1 MRCSICHKEFGNGER
16 CQHCGSNIGNLQVSF
31 MSHSANFEFSS
42 RVNCRELE
50 DKVNYNYVEKIWE
63 DEEAVYYRLRLEK
76 GENSI
81 NTYDPYSMEF
91 GEKQKKINRGTR
103 YLIFNSRMREFR
115 IVDKYGK
122 LPKDI
127 ISHSLGA
134 SSYDDLEDG
143 VNWLSRAKDL
153 FYEYEGF
160 EFQNPITVEWEWD
173 DFGNYHAEE
182 VVDQEIQEKNLK
194 EESKLRLYQ
203 VASGSSSY
211 RIYYG
216 FKYEGGTLEDCV
228 SAGRLVLF
236 KLSGGHNTHYVNA
249 IEDFPCA
256 EYYIEVDKKIK
267 SYYPDMN
274 VEPIS
279 FSYKNIYYCIHDQNK
294 DHYVRFGMDDQIYPL
309 KREETIAWVAK
320 RKKSLSQQSLIETI
334 KNYCLK
340 EFDYKIGGKDR
351 D

>member
-1 MRCSICHKEFGNGER
+1 MD
-16 CQHCGSNIGNLQVSF
+16 NIGVSQVNY
-31 MSHSANFEFSS
+31 MLHSANFEFSS

-81 NTYDPYSMEF
+81 NTFEPDSMEF
-91 GEKQKKINRGTR
+91 GEKLKKINRGTR
-103 YLIFNSRMREFR
+103 YLIYSRMGEFR
-115 IVDKYGK
+115 IVDR
-122 LPKDI
+122 LPGNI
-127 ISHSLGA
+127 GALSYGA

-143 VNWLSRAKDL
+143 INWLSRAKDL
-153 FYEYEGF
+153 FYENEGF
-160 EFQNPITVEWEWD
+160 EFRDPLD
-173 DFGNYHAEE
+173 DYDTF
-182 VVDQEIQEKNLK
+182 DQEIQENNLK
-194 EESKLRLYQ
+194 EESKLRLLPI
-203 VASGSSSY
+203 ASGCCPY
-211 RIYYG
+211 RIFYG

-236 KLSGGHNTHYVNA
+236 ELDGWHNTHYVDA

>member
-1 MRCSICHKEFGNGER
+1 MG
-16 CQHCGSNIGNLQVSF
+16 NIGVSQVNYMF
-31 MSHSANFEFSS
+31 HSANFKFSS
-42 RVNCRELE
+42 RLNYCELE
-50 DKVNYNYVEKIWE
+50 LGDKINYGERIWE
-63 DEEAVYYRLRLEK
+63 DEEAVYYRLRIEK
-76 GENSI
+76 GEKSI
-81 NTYDPYSMEF
+81 NTFDPYSMEF
-91 GEKQKKINRGTR
+91 EEKFKKINRGTR
-103 YLIFNSRMREFR
+103 YLICYSRMREFR
-115 IVDKYGK
+115 LVDRLPRNIVALSY
-122 LPKDI
+122 
-127 ISHSLGA
+127 GA

-153 FYEYEGF
+153 FYENEEF
-160 EFQNPITVEWEWD
+160 EFQDPLD
-173 DFGNYHAEE
+173 DYDTF
-182 VVDQEIQEKNLK
+182 DQEIQENNLK
-194 EESKLRLYQ
+194 EESKLRLLRI
-203 VASGSSSY
+203 ASGCCPY

-216 FKYEGGTLEDCV
+216 FKYGGGTLEDCV

-236 KLSGGHNTHYVNA
+236 ELDGWHNTHYVDA

-256 EYYIEVDKKIK
+256 EYYIDVDKKIK

-279 FSYKNIYYCIHDQNK
+279 FSYNNIYYYIHDQNK